1 MAAYWAYC
9 SAVSM
14 VSVME
19 LWMVVMSVCKMVV
32 LKDERKEI
40 EMAVMMVDQRADLSV
55 SPRDR
60 E

>member
-1 MAAYWAYC
+1 MAAYWVYC

-55 SPRDR
+55 SPRDP